1 MDCFMVSMAS
11 GMIVGRWKGSVF
23 LRMAFLFGF
32 FQAAMPFLSW
42 LLCSHFAAYIE
53 AYDHWLAFCLLLF
66 LGGRMILSS
75 FSDEEESR
83 AINPRKLTSQLTL
96 AVATSIDALAV
107 GITFAAM
114 GYQSFMQLLLPLS
127 VIGIMSFL
135 LSVLG
140 SVLGLRFGVT
150 VARRVKPELLGG
162 IILIAIGVK
171 VLITHLQ

>member
-1 MDCFMVSMAS
+1 
-11 GMIVGRWKGSVF
+11 
-23 LRMAFLFGF
+23 
-32 FQAAMPFLSW
+32 
-42 LLCSHFAAYIE
+42 
-53 AYDHWLAFCLLLF
+53 
-66 LGGRMILSS
+66 MILSS

-83 AINPRKLTSQLTL
+83 AINPRKLTSQLAL